1 MTDLTG
7 AERAMLD
14 GAQGDAVA
22 LAMRIVLSAA
32 RVRKAPRLREITAA
46 HVDGCLYHGPS
57 GLDFVRMLTAGEGR
71 VRVPTTLNVG
81 GLDLLHPALHR
92 GPPEE
97 RVEARALMEGYVEL
111 GCRPTFTCA
120 PYQLP
125 GRPRYGEHVA
135 WAESN
140 AIVFANSVLGV
151 RTGRYGDFID
161 ICAALTAR
169 VPDADLHVEAN
180 RAARVVFDVAPEL
193 VSAVDP
199 GLLAPLLGHHVGRVT
214 GVHVPAVT
222 GLAGADV
229 GEDWMKAFG
238 AAAASSGGVAL
249 FHLVGITPDAPD
261 LDHAVQGGRPIEE
274 YRVELADLERARA
287 QLTTAP
293 AGAALGGVSL
303 GTPHM
308 SRVQL
313 VSVAER
319 LAGRMVRAPMYV
331 STSRSVAATEQAAV
345 AELERCGVH
354 IVLDTC
360 TYISSIMN
368 PAGAVMTDSA
378 KWAYYAPGNVGFDV
392 VLAGPAECVES
403 AVAGK
408 IVVRELA

>member
-1 MTDLTG
+1 MTA

-14 GAQGDAVA
+14 GEQGEAVA
-22 LAMRIVLSAA
+22 MAMRIVLSAA
-32 RVRKAPRLREITAA
+32 RVLQAPRLREITSA

-57 GLDFVRMLTAGEGR
+57 GLDFVRKLAAGTGR
-71 VRVPTTLNVG
+71 VKVPTTLNVG

-92 GPPEE
+92 GPAEG
-97 RVEARALMEGYVEL
+97 RAEARALMEGYAEL
-111 GCRPTFTCA
+111 GCSPTFTCA

-125 GRPRYGEHVA
+125 GRPAYGEHVA

-140 AIVFANSVLGV
+140 AIVFANSVLGA

-161 ICAALTAR
+161 VCAALTAR
-169 VPDADLHVEAN
+169 VPDAGPHVDEN
-180 RAARVVFDVAPEL
+180 RAARVVFDVPPEL
-193 VSAVDP
+193 VSRVDP

-229 GEDWMKAFG
+229 DEDWMKAFG
-238 AAAASSGGVAL
+238 AASASSGGVAL
-249 FHLVGITPDAPD
+249 FHLVGITPEAPD
-261 LDHAVQGGRPIEE
+261 LEHALRGGRPVEE
-274 YRVELADLERARA
+274 HRVELTDLELARA
-287 QLTTAP
+287 QLTTAS

-308 SRVQL
+308 SRAQL

-319 LAGRMVRAPMYV
+319 LAGRTVQAPMYV
-331 STSRSVAATEQAAV
+331 STGRSVATAEPAAV
-345 AELERCGVH
+345 AQLERCGVR

-360 TYISSIMN
+360 TYVSSIMN

-378 KWAYYAPGNVGFDV
+378 KWAYYAPGNRGFDV
-392 VLAGPAECVES
+392 VIAGVAECVES

-408 IVVRELA
+408 IILRELT